1 MTRPDHLRRLP
12 ALSVL
17 ALLGGVLLGAALLG
31 GCESTDQPTYGN
43 PLDPASLGSSDPFGL
58 TAVHASG
65 QVSLEWTVPEGP
77 AIAQIVIESI
87 INSQPADLDTVDVAE
102 TTWIHA
108 SPRGNAENLYRLRA
122 EDASG
127 RAAQTSHV
135 VAASVFVPPVI
146 EIPDGVVQ
154 GATGS
159 VKITQAAQDIVVRA
173 VNGDVVQ
180 VDTLPDFS
188 TTTPLALVDGEAT
201 YTDFHLLKPRVEGG
215 TVIPQRNLYV
225 RAGLQPA
232 GGGPQWTGVIDS
244 LLVTMEL
251 VTSISRQG
259 GGNRLARPSVDVT
272 LLSGGAGADSV
283 RFATSED
290 SLSARP
296 WLAPAATYEGITLRD
311 TPLEQQIHAQYLSS
325 FGDVVTSQPL
335 TLRGDDLTSATFA
348 LELPETD
355 LVEGRDV
362 TVLSDA
368 VATEMR
374 LSTSVGFENG
384 TGWVAYADTAI
395 YTFATEDPGP
405 LTLYAQYRNHWY
417 LSPVFSEQLEL
428 GAVVLD
434 PTFADPADGDPVSG
448 GSTIV
453 VSGTVGGLGQG
464 YTLTRVETNLGA
476 GWQDIPVDTLWTTG
490 WTAPTFEADTEWPLG
505 VRATAVDDTTGAL
518 IQGVAW
524 IEVVVTQL
532 TLAITDP
539 SEDEEVATGE
549 LVTIRGLAT
558 QDLTAAPLDSIRVVV
573 ADTVLTTT
581 ESLTGWSV
589 GWNAAAVADT
599 TDATITATVYAG
611 EDTREDSVEVV
622 LLPPEPEEEEEDR

>member
-1 MTRPDHLRRLP
+1 MTRSDHLRRLP
-12 ALSVL
+12 ALLVL
-17 ALLGGVLLGAALLG
+17 ALLGGALLG
-31 GCESTDQPTYGN
+31 GCESTDEPTFEN
-43 PLDPASLGSSDPFGL
+43 PLDPASPGSSDPFGL
-58 TAVHASG
+58 TAVYANG

-87 INSQPADLDTVDVAE
+87 INSQPADLDTVDVSE
-102 TTWIHA
+102 TVWIDT

-122 EDASG
+122 ENASG
-127 RAAQTSHV
+127 GAAQTSHV
-135 VAASVFVPPVI
+135 VAATVFVPPVVT
-146 EIPDGVVQ
+146 IPDGVVQ
-154 GATGS
+154 ATTGG
-159 VKITQAAQDIVVRA
+159 VKITEAVQDIVVRA

-180 VDTLPDFS
+180 VDTLLDFS
-188 TTTPLALVDGEAT
+188 STEPLALVDGEAT
-201 YTDFHLLKPRVEGG
+201 YTDFAIRKPRIAGG
-215 TVIPQRNLYV
+215 AVLPQRNLYV
-225 RAGLQPA
+225 RAGLQPD
-232 GGGPQWTGVIDS
+232 GGAPQWTGVIDS
-244 LLVTMEL
+244 LQVTMEL
-251 VTSISRQG
+251 VTSFGRQG
-259 GGNRLARPSVDVT
+259 GGNLLAEPSVDIT

-290 SLSARP
+290 ALAEQP
-296 WLAPAATYEGITLRD
+296 WLAATATYEDVPLRD
-311 TPLEQQIHAQYLSS
+311 TPLPQELHAQYLSS
-325 FGDVVTSQPL
+325 FGDVVTAQPI
-335 TLRGDDLTSATFA
+335 TLRGDDLANASVS
-348 LELPETD
+348 LELPESG
-355 LVEGRDV
+355 LVDGRDV
-362 TVLSDA
+362 TVLSSA

-384 TGWVAYADTAI
+384 TGWIAYADTAI

-428 GAVVLD
+428 AAAVLD
-434 PTFADPADGDPVSG
+434 PTFADPVDGDPVSG
-448 GSTIV
+448 GSTIA

-476 GWQDIPVDTLWTTG
+476 GWQDIPVDTLWAAE

-539 SEDEEVATGE
+539 AEGEEVATGE

-558 QDLTAAPLDSIRVVV
+558 QDLTAAPLDSIRVAV
-573 ADTVLTTT
+573 ADTVITTT

-589 GWNAAAVADT
+589 GWDAAAVADT

-611 EDTREDSVEVV
+611 EDSREDRVDVV
-622 LLPPEPEEEEEDR
+622 LLPPEPEEEEDR